1 MTEGE
6 EAFSEMSELKLGVA
20 VLPVDQEKLKARER
34 GTENQ
39 TRELREGSGEAWRD
53 KRRGKGR

>member
-20 VLPVDQEKLKARER
+20 VLPVDQEKLKGRER

-53 KRRGKGR
+53 TRREKGR